1 MYKHLLT
8 PIDGSERSLEAARH
22 AIAFAKLCNA
32 RLTAVTACPSFQ
44 QLKDKGYFPPTLEVD
59 RGEWEQ
65 GIADR
70 ARAILARFEAEAQDA
85 GVVCGT
91 VLVMDDHPYRTIV
104 DTANANGCDLIVMGS
119 HGYGRVKQWVLG
131 SQTTRVLSHTK
142 IPVLVYR

>member
-1 MYKHLLT
+1 MYKHILT
-8 PIDGSERSLEAARH
+8 PIDGSERSLDAARQ
-22 AIAFAKLCNA
+22 AIALAKLCHA

-44 QLKDKGYFPPTLEVD
+44 QLKDKGYLPQAFEAD
-59 RGEWEQ
+59 HGEWDR

-70 ARAILARFEAEAQDA
+70 ARAELARLEAQAQDA
-85 GVVCGT
+85 DVVCGT
-91 VLVMDDHPYRTIV
+91 VLVMDDHPYHTIV

-131 SQTTRVLSHTK
+131 SQTTRVLSHTN